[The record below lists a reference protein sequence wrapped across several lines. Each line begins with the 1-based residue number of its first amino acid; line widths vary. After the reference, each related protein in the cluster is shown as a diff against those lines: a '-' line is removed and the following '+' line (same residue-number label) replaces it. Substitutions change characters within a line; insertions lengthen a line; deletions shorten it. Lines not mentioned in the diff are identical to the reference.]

1 MSEIESTASSAH
13 TAWRARFIVGFL
25 MLAIAFLGMI
35 FTNITSQGGW
45 IYWRTMT
52 PIYAL
57 LSIGLSLYLRKMKFS
72 DTVTNVW
79 HEIWHWFGLLL
90 AVFLLSK
97 LVDMGFINQ
106 LQAGI
111 QVLLLLALATF
122 LAGVY
127 IESTF
132 IVVGILLGLMIWM
145 VGLLNLYLYAFALL
159 GIIVFALV
167 FYLISKF
174 KKTDASQ

>member
-1 MSEIESTASSAH
+1 MSSVETTQQSVNKNV
-13 TAWRARFIVGFL
+13 WRIRFIVGFL
-25 MLAIAFLGMI
+25 MLTIAFVGMV
-35 FTNITSQGGW
+35 FTNISSQGGW

-57 LSIGLSLYLRKMKFS
+57 LCIGLSLYLRHMKLS
-72 DTVTNVW
+72 DTLVTVW

-90 AVFLLSK
+90 AVFVLSK
-97 LVDMGFINQ
+97 LVDMGFMNH
-106 LQAGI
+106 LQAGV

-127 IESTF
+127 IDSTF
-132 IVVGILLGLMIWM
+132 IITGILLGLMIWM
-145 VGLLNLYLYAFALL
+145 VGFLNLYLYAFALL

-167 FYLISKF
+167 FYVVTKL
-174 KKTDASQ
+174 KKTE

>member
-1 MSEIESTASSAH
+1 MSSLETTEESRSTGNTWH
-13 TAWRARFIVGFL
+13 VRFIIGSL
-25 MLAIAFLGMI
+25 MLAIAFVGMI
-35 FTNITSQGGW
+35 FTNVTSQGGW

-57 LSIGLSLYLRKMKFS
+57 LSIGLSLYLRKMEFS
-72 DTVTNVW
+72 KTVTSLWHEVW
-79 HEIWHWFGLLL
+79 HWMGLLL
-90 AVFLLSK
+90 AIFVLSK
-97 LVDMGFINQ
+97 LVEMGFINH

-132 IVVGILLGLMIWM
+132 LVVGILLGLMIWT
-145 VGLLNLYLYAFALL
+145 VGLLNLYLYVFAIL
-159 GIIVFALV
+159 GIIIFALV
-167 FYLISKF
+167 FYVGARL
-174 KKTDASQ
+174 KKAK